1 MILSKRTTP
10 GIPTSIS
17 PHNKICQ
24 LICTSELLQTF
35 TRVSPGFNLS
45 MYNINECKL
54 VRNYTKSHTHL
65 YNTTDSEYF
74 MWYNKNFSE
83 HYYHPFCSKFSL
95 TTLQLFSRSHFNQKV
110 GCVYTFFFHSFI
122 TCVFSSISTC
132 LFYYCFYMSFWY
144 CFYNVFDSASTCYL
158 GSVFTLAR
166 YKNTRRSLP
175 RITQRNTTKN
185 TNKST
190 PKNKC
195 KNTNKNAFRTT
206 TQNHK

>member
-1 MILSKRTTP
+1 VILSKRTTP

-35 TRVSPGFNLS
+35 TRVSPSFNLS

-110 GCVYTFFFHSFI
+110 GCVYTFFFIVLLH
-122 TCVFSSISTC
+122 VFSVVFLRVYFTTVST
-132 LFYYCFYMSFWY
+132 W
-144 CFYNVFDSASTCYL
+144 VFGIVSTMFL
-158 GSVFTLAR
+158 IVLLLVIWVVS
-166 YKNTRRSLP
+166 SL
-175 RITQRNTTKN
+175 
-185 TNKST
+185 
-190 PKNKC
+190 
-195 KNTNKNAFRTT
+195 
-206 TQNHK
+206 

>member
-1 MILSKRTTP
+1 MRAVISSRYGVVKESFIKKVILSKRTTS

-45 MYNINECKL
+45 MYNINEWKL
-54 VRNYTKSHTHL
+54 VRNYTKSPTHL

-83 HYYHPFCSKFSL
+83 HYYHPFCSKISL

-110 GCVYTFFFHSFI
+110 GCVYTFFFIVLLH
-122 TCVFSSISTC
+122 VF
-132 LFYYCFYMSFWY
+132 
-144 CFYNVFDSASTCYL
+144 
-158 GSVFTLAR
+158 
-166 YKNTRRSLP
+166 
-175 RITQRNTTKN
+175 
-185 TNKST
+185 
-190 PKNKC
+190 
-195 KNTNKNAFRTT
+195 
-206 TQNHK
+206 